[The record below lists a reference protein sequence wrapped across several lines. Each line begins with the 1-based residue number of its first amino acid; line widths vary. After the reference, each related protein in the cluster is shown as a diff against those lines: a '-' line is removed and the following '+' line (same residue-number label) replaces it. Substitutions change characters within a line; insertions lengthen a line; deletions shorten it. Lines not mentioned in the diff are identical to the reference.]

1 MRNAGVSMATEAFRM
16 QEIAVSPGISTDQIL
31 LEERSNNTEENVAFV
46 KEMLPVWNINLSPKR
61 IIAVTC
67 PYHLERVQIL
77 LKRAFPDADI
87 LGSQSEE
94 TGTPEQEK
102 QNEVCRVA
110 NLRRQGLGHEDDAEA
125 IVRRR
130 DETRFD

>member
-1 MRNAGVSMATEAFRM
+1 M
-16 QEIAVSPGISTDQIL
+16 QEIAVSLGISTGQIL

-46 KEMLPVWNINLSPKR
+46 KEKMQIWNIDLSPQK

-77 LKRAFPDADI
+77 LKRVFPDADI

-102 QNEVCRVA
+102 QNEVIRVA
-110 NLRRQGLGHEDDAEA
+110 NLRRQGLGQEDDADA
-125 IVRRR
+125 IA
-130 DETRFD
+130 